1 MKSLLDQQRQRHA
14 APNGKSAYLM
24 TPEETCRAM
33 MNERGEHRQ
42 GLAEG
47 FPVDDLVQ
55 FDQRIALVEPGL
67 AFIQIEE
74 SGLWHRFVL
83 IWRVMVFYSKDGYF

>member
-14 APNGKSAYLM
+14 APNGKSAYRM
-24 TPEETCRAM
+24 TPGEARRGM
-33 MNERGEHRQ
+33 VNKRGEYRQ

-55 FDQRIALVEPGL
+55 LDQRIALVEPGI
-67 AFIQIEE
+67 AFIQVKE
-74 SGLWHRFVL
+74 SELWHRFVL
-83 IWRVMVFYSKDGYF
+83 IW